1 MSFPREALA
10 NHSFELEIA
19 PLYPLL
25 HPVLFETQHL
35 ASLIHN
41 ESFLLAV
48 IVAIAARYSTILANN
63 RGPIVHRKLSKWI
76 RQRLLDVFD
85 GDPALRCIST
95 VEALLLLTEW
105 PLAPKTSASGR
116 TDGASEEARLLSPSL
131 RYDASSWTNIGLAV
145 RLGQE
150 LGLHHAISANR
161 KAPATWREMR
171 ALKTWVYCYTADRH
185 IAVRLGRNAVFQE
198 AMSSRWWEATS
209 SFVHSPHKR
218 EDVWTSDTWILG
230 AIAQLMGTIQDHL
243 YTNKDMTR
251 SLLRSGAWEPF
262 LRSLRLEIRYSKR
275 ATARQLRDGSL
286 SSALLQIELDYVVLY
301 AYSLALRALQDKLR
315 RRRQAGDV
323 HYTAPS
329 LLNLVEGPWIMEA
342 ASAARSII
350 ETALNTLQARSMLRY
365 CPSRIFQ
372 FILFATTF
380 LYKALACGMV
390 EEGQKKIAVMLDE
403 IVSALSNESI
413 DDEHFVK
420 GFAELL
426 RRLGKHWK
434 SAANNSPSVLN
445 VEPSLREENVNTET
459 QAATPPAVGPAQ
471 GPAQAQQDTAPT
483 QPQQDALPIPGL
495 NGTPPNLLEL
505 GWNFNPVFQMPAA
518 DHEQDILFQTIWDTS
533 LQDTDNETSNLY
545 ATLLGNALNVPDNAG
560 L

>member
-1 MSFPREALA
+1 M
-10 NHSFELEIA
+10 
-19 PLYPLL
+19 
-25 HPVLFETQHL
+25 
-35 ASLIHN
+35 
-41 ESFLLAV
+41 
-48 IVAIAARYSTILANN
+48 
-63 RGPIVHRKLSKWI
+63 
-76 RQRLLDVFD
+76 
-85 GDPALRCIST
+85 
-95 VEALLLLTEW
+95 EALLLLTEW
-105 PLAPKTSASGR
+105 PLAPKTPASGR
-116 TDGASEEARLLSPSL
+116 ADAASEEARLLYPSL

-150 LGLHHAISANR
+150 LGLHHAISVNR

-171 ALKTWVYCYTADRH
+171 SLKTWVYCYTADRH

-209 SFVHSPHKR
+209 SFVHSPQKR
-218 EDVWTSDTWILG
+218 EDVWTSDAWILG

-243 YTNKDMTR
+243 YANKDMTR
-251 SLLRSGAWEPF
+251 SLLRSGAWEQF

-275 ATARQLRDGSL
+275 ATAHQLRDGSL

-390 EEGQKKIAVMLDE
+390 EEGQKKIAGMLDE

-434 SAANNSPSVLN
+434 SASANSPSVLN
-445 VEPSLREENVNTET
+445 VEPSLREENRDTEAAPIPPAT
-459 QAATPPAVGPAQ
+459 AVAATAQQDPPPAP
-471 GPAQAQQDTAPT
+471 AQQDT
-483 QPQQDALPIPGL
+483 LSVPGM

-545 ATLLGNALNVPDNAG
+545 ATLLGDALNLPDGAA

>member
-1 MSFPREALA
+1 M
-10 NHSFELEIA
+10 
-19 PLYPLL
+19 
-25 HPVLFETQHL
+25 
-35 ASLIHN
+35 
-41 ESFLLAV
+41 
-48 IVAIAARYSTILANN
+48 
-63 RGPIVHRKLSKWI
+63 
-76 RQRLLDVFD
+76 
-85 GDPALRCIST
+85 
-95 VEALLLLTEW
+95 
-105 PLAPKTSASGR
+105 
-116 TDGASEEARLLSPSL
+116 
-131 RYDASSWTNIGLAV
+131 
-145 RLGQE
+145 
-150 LGLHHAISANR
+150 NR
-161 KAPATWREMR
+161 KAPAIWRETR
-171 ALKTWVYCYTADRH
+171 NLKTWVYCYTADRH

-209 SFVHSPHKR
+209 SFVHSSQKR
-218 EDVWTSDTWILG
+218 QDVWTSDAWILG

-243 YTNKDMTR
+243 YTDKDMTR
-251 SLLRSGAWEPF
+251 SLLRTGAWEPF

-275 ATARQLRDGSL
+275 ATAHQLRDGSL

-350 ETALNTLQARSMLRY
+350 ETALNTLRARGMLRY

-390 EEGQKKIAVMLDE
+390 EEGQKKIAGMLDE
-403 IVSALSNESI
+403 IVRALSSESI

-434 SAANNSPSVLN
+434 SGASANSPSVLN
-445 VEPSLREENVNTET
+445 VEPSLREENRD
-459 QAATPPAVGPAQ
+459 AGTPGASRPPTGGASALQEPLQVP
-471 GPAQAQQDTAPT
+471 AQQDNI
-483 QPQQDALPIPGL
+483 QVPGL
-495 NGTPPNLLEL
+495 NGTPPNLLEP

-545 ATLLGNALNVPDNAG
+545 ATLLGDALNLPDSAG
-560 L
+560 M

>member
-1 MSFPREALA
+1 M
-10 NHSFELEIA
+10 FES
-19 PLYPLL
+19 
-25 HPVLFETQHL
+25 QHL
-35 ASLIHN
+35 ASLIHE
-41 ESFLLAV
+41 ESLLLAV
-48 IVAIAARYSTILANN
+48 VIAIAARYSTILANN

-76 RQRLLDVFD
+76 RQRILDVFD
-85 GDPALRCIST
+85 GEPALRCIST

-105 PLAPKTSASGR
+105 PLAPKTPASGR
-116 TDGASEEARLLSPSL
+116 ADAASEEARLLSPSL

-171 ALKTWVYCYTADRH
+171 SLKTWVYCYTADRH

-209 SFVHSPHKR
+209 SFVHSPQKR
-218 EDVWTSDTWILG
+218 EDVWTSDAWILG

-251 SLLRSGAWEPF
+251 SLLRTGAWEPF

-275 ATARQLRDGSL
+275 ATAHQLRDGSL

-350 ETALNTLQARSMLRY
+350 ETALNVLRARGLLRY

-390 EEGQKKIAVMLDE
+390 EEGQKKIAGMLDD
-403 IVSALSNESI
+403 IVSALSSESI

-426 RRLGKHWK
+426 TRLGKHWK
-434 SAANNSPSVLN
+434 SGASTNSPSVLN
-445 VEPSLREENVNTET
+445 VEPSMREENRDSD
-459 QAATPPAVGPAQ
+459 PPAVLLTAPAAPAQ
-471 GPAQAQQDTAPT
+471 NDTQHAM
-483 QPQQDALPIPGL
+483 QLENIPIPGL

-533 LQDTDNETSNLY
+533 LQETDNETSNLY
-545 ATLLGNALNVPDNAG
+545 ATLLGDSLNLPDGAG